1 MGLKI
6 LFAVIKKKGEN
17 MPRSLLQE
25 RKLKIPAQ
33 EVARSNC
40 DVAHAR
46 QKIGVKVTAKLV
58 VVLCFVFSHY
68 NIVHL

>member
-1 MGLKI
+1 
-6 LFAVIKKKGEN
+6 